1 MRAPR
6 FSLPLW
12 RSAGPGPAELLGEDR
27 FRRVWLTGLLA
38 GVVRWLEMLAI
49 GVFVFQTT
57 GSPSTAALMT
67 FVRMAPMLLLG
78 LVSGA
83 LAERFDRKA
92 LLLLGLAGLSIV
104 SVLLAALAF
113 AGAIQLW
120 QIALGAFLG
129 GAFWS
134 TEFPVRRTMIGEI
147 AGPARVGT
155 AMGLESATSNATRM
169 LGPLFGGLLL
179 QLIGLHGA
187 YLLSALLY
195 GASAALVLRLDYRS
209 ESAPPRDRR
218 ILANVREG
226 LAFAL
231 HSRIVLAT
239 LLVTV
244 IVNLWG
250 FAYVAL
256 VPVIGEEQLGLSA
269 VLIGALMSAEG
280 LGALLG
286 ALAVGSFGRRRDYAR
301 IYTGFSFLFL
311 AMVLV
316 FALSR
321 SFPLSLAALFVS
333 GIGIAGFAVM
343 QSTIMFLV
351 APPAMRSRLM
361 GVLTVSIGTG
371 PIGMLYAGFLADW
384 IGAGAAVAMIT
395 TQGIVLLLLTSW
407 IWPELWR
414 ADSVRPADRDQE
426 LEVGA
431 TSSRT
436 AMPSSAGEGAG

>member
-6 FSLPLW
+6 LRPSVW
-12 RSAGPGPAELLGEDR
+12 SAAGSEIAALLRDGP

-67 FVRMAPMLLLG
+67 FMRMAPMLLLG
-78 LVSGA
+78 LFAGA
-83 LAERFDRKA
+83 IADRFERKS
-92 LLLLGLAGLSIV
+92 LLLGGLAGLCVV
-104 SVLLAALAF
+104 SLLLTGLALT
-113 AGAIQLW
+113 GSLRLW
-120 QIALGAFLG
+120 HIALGAFLG
-129 GAFWS
+129 GVFWS

-147 AGPARVGT
+147 AGPARVGA

-169 LGPLFGGLLL
+169 LGPLLGGLLL
-179 QLIGLHGA
+179 QLAGLHGA

-195 GASAALVLRLDYRS
+195 GLAAALVLRLDYRS
-209 ESAPPRDRR
+209 ESTGPRDAR
-218 ILANVREG
+218 IFANMLDG
-226 LAFAL
+226 LVYAC
-231 HSRIVLAT
+231 RNRMVLAT
-239 LLVTV
+239 LLVTA

-269 VLIGALMSAEG
+269 VLIGVLMSAEG

-286 ALAVGSFGRRRDYAR
+286 ALAVGGFGRQRDYAR
-301 IYTGFSFLFL
+301 IYVGFSFLFL
-311 AMVLV
+311 VMILI

-333 GIGIAGFAVM
+333 GVGIAGFAVM

-361 GVLTVSIGTG
+361 GVLTVTIGTG

-384 IGAGAAVAMIT
+384 VGAGTAVAVVA
-395 TQGIVLLLLTSW
+395 TQGIVALWITSW

-414 ADSVRPADRDQE
+414 ADSVRAAERAQE
-426 LEVGA
+426 AGG

-436 AMPSSAGEGAG
+436 AMPSSPGEGAG